1 MVSKSK
7 KKQKKY
13 ASVKHPTIE
22 AAVDE
27 LYYFADKGKA
37 VERLAKIRETFV
49 GKRIEAGE
57 KQSDEEYTLWVR
69 GFGLDADDEE
79 GEGGFGYRGH
89 YARLFVARGE
99 DGLWTIRCEK
109 VPVPLHRHPQR
120 KRPNFDHPDWNY
132 PVMRAIK
139 AGRIYDDYDQAL
151 GELETLHIDFPDVTI
166 PGKGK
171 LHLIVYEGKNA
182 ESYTKKYILEIKA
195 HDELRYVI
203 EAKAKDPAPPKKPN
217 LKQKRHAET
226 EETVGSFT
234 AKVKGERFRKK

>member
-1 MVSKSK
+1 MTGKAK
-7 KKQKKY
+7 KNKQKKY
-13 ASVKHPTIE
+13 ATIKHPTIE
-22 AAVDE
+22 AAVE
-27 LYYFADKGKA
+27 GLYYFADKGKA
-37 VERLAKIRETFV
+37 IERIAKIRQTFV
-49 GKRIEAGE
+49 GKKHEGE
-57 KQSDEEYTLWVR
+57 ETPPEDEYILWIR
-69 GFGLDADDEE
+69 GFGLSRDDE
-79 GEGGFGYRGH
+79 FGYRGH
-89 YARLFVARGE
+89 YARLFPVRGN
-99 DGLWTIRCEK
+99 DGLWTIKAEK
-109 VPVPLHRHPQR
+109 VEVPLHRHPQR
-120 KRPNFDHPDWNY
+120 QRPDFDHPDWNY

-182 ESYTKKYILEIKA
+182 DSYTNKYILEIKA
-195 HDELRYVI
+195 HDEERFII
-203 EAKAKDPAPPKKPN
+203 EAKLKDPAPAKKPN